1 LKYSNNETTAEDT
14 GSEMREVPREVAM
27 QLNPLIGLFGSAD
40 TMDVAADLLQGL
52 GYAVS
57 THETEHSTFELTPHV
72 FHLTNV
78 VASALRYEARL
89 AKARNRRIPS
99 RE

>member
-1 LKYSNNETTAEDT
+1 MKLNNEPQGAA
-14 GSEMREVPREVAM
+14 GSEDVASVPREVAM
-27 QLNPLIGLFGSAD
+27 RLNPLIGLFGSAD

-57 THETEHSTFELTPHV
+57 THETDASSFELTPHM

-78 VASALRYEARL
+78 VASALRYEASQ
-89 AKARNRRIPS
+89 AKARRGVIPS
-99 RE
+99 KE